1 MVYVVYSLIGILAYK
16 FADDLCRTSDGEVE
30 LV

>member
-1 MVYVVYSLIGILAYK
+1 MVYVVYSLIGILAYE
-16 FADDLCRTSDGEVE
+16 FPDDLDRTSDGEVE